1 MIQKCKKEVDNK
13 NTFYSKV
20 IVVTVDNK
28 LKLDKDVEHICKKAC
43 RKLNFV
49 AIISNYI
56 DHLKPYD
63 HMRPHFSV

>member
-1 MIQKCKKEVDNK
+1 MIQKWKKEVDNK

-28 LKLDKDVEHICKKAC
+28 LKLDKDVEYICQKAC

-49 AIISNYI
+49 AMIANYM
-56 DHLKPYD
+56 DYLRPYD
-63 HMRPHFSV
+63 HMRPLFSV